1 MNATNICDAC
11 GKHIRKRQ
19 VYCLKVEL
27 YAHPEVVLD
36 AEDLAK
42 DNKEEMQK
50 LCARMKNADSKKLE
64 EDVYVAYNLKLCK
77 SCRDKFNQRLKCKE
91 FI

>member
-1 MNATNICDAC
+1 MSGVNGCDAC
-11 GKHIRKRQ
+11 GKRIRKRQ
-19 VYCLKVEL
+19 AYCLKVEL

-36 AEDLAK
+36 AEDLAM
-42 DNKEEMQK
+42 DHKEQMRK
-50 LCARMKNADSKKLE
+50 LCEQIKNADPKKLE
-64 EDVYVAYNLKLCK
+64 EDVYVAYKLQLCK